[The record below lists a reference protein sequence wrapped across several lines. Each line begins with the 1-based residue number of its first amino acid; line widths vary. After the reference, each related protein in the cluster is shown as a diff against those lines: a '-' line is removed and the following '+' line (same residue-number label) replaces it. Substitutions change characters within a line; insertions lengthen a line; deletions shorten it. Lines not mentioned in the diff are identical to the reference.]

1 MASRIR
7 GITVEI
13 GGDTTGLEKALQ
25 SVNKSL
31 RDTQSQLKDVERLL
45 KLDPSNTELLSQK
58 QKLLAQSISDTKQK
72 LEALKT
78 AQEQAK
84 QQLDSGDL
92 GKDKYD
98 ALQREIIETE
108 QELEK
113 LAKQAGE
120 ANTALNQISQTGKDL
135 ENIGNK
141 VSGVGR
147 SLTQNITVPIVAAGG
162 AMLKTAMD
170 FEEAMS
176 QVKAVTQATGDDF
189 TQLRDKAI
197 DLGAKTKYSA
207 TDVANAMT
215 EMAKSGWDADQIM
228 DGMAGVLDAAAASGE
243 DLASVAEMVADAVS
257 GFGLEAS
264 DAARV
269 ADILAHAANAG
280 TIDIADLAESFKYVA
295 PMAKSMGL
303 SIEDV
308 STALTAM
315 SKAGIK
321 GSQAG
326 TSLRRML
333 TNMVKPT
340 KSVANAM
347 DELGINITNSDGT
360 FKSLDEIV
368 GDLRTSFAG
377 LTDEEK
383 AYYAATLAGANGQ
396 SGLLALL
403 NLSEEEYAAL
413 SEEMKNCR
421 GEAEET
427 ATVMQDNLKSKLE
440 QLGGA
445 LESLA
450 LKLMDFVIPMLKEL
464 TKTVTSVIEK
474 FTQAPESTQKFI
486 LKIAGIAAAIG
497 PVLLIFGKLTT
508 AVGQGMQA
516 FAGIGKHIATFIS
529 EAQLGVGAGGQFAA
543 AIGGIS
549 APVVAVTAVVALLAA
564 AFKHLWDNNEEFRTK
579 VTAIWEEVKAKF
591 SEAAGKITETINQ
604 LGFDFDGLGEA
615 IEAAWDW
622 LCNTLEPIVT
632 GVIQNIGQSLEGTI
646 DIVTGIVETIAGIII
661 GFKDGDWS
669 TAIEGLKTI
678 WNGIWEKLTAPV
690 EAVITIIDGYLQD
703 FGTSWEEVWTGV
715 SEFFTTTWDSI
726 STYITTKWTEIQTT
740 LNTVWDGIKEKVVNV
755 MNTIH
760 TFVTSR
766 WTAIKS
772 SVTQTVDGVKTN
784 ITNAWDTVNEKVT
797 TVINTLE
804 STISTAWG
812 NIESTV
818 SSAVKNVRSSISS
831 EFEEAKSTVTSVFE
845 TVASTI
851 SEKMNA
857 AKETVSSVVEAIKGF
872 FNFEFTWPHIPLPH
886 INYTLIEVPILGTI
900 PDPTSLSIDWY
911 AKAMKD
917 GMILNNPTIFG
928 MMNGHLLAGG
938 EAGSETV
945 VGTSSLLNMI
955 QEAVNSAKKPI
966 EFGDLVVNV
975 TSYGTDATTIA
986 DEIGEALNRKL
997 RMSGGW

>member
-1 MASRIR
+1 MAGSRIK

-135 ENIGNK
+135 ENFGNK

-147 SLTQNITVPIVAAGG
+147 SLTQNITVPIVAAGT
-162 AMLKTAMD
+162 AIVKTAGD
-170 FEEAMS
+170 FDQSMA

-189 TQLRDKAI
+189 AKLRDLAI
-197 DLGAKTKYSA
+197 DLGAKTAYSA
-207 TDVANAMT
+207 VEVADAMT
-215 EMAKSGWDADQIM
+215 EMAKAGWDTNQIM

-243 DLASVAEMVADAVS
+243 GLASVATIVADAVS

-280 TIDIADLAESFKYVA
+280 TIDISDLGESFKYVA
-295 PMAKSMGL
+295 PMAQSMGL

-315 SKAGIK
+315 SMAGIK

-333 TNMVKPT
+333 TNLAKPT
-340 KSVANAM
+340 KSVQEAIDA
-347 DELGINITNSDGT
+347 LGISITNSDGS

-368 GDLRTSFAG
+368 AVLRDSFSG

-421 GEAEET
+421 GEAEKT
-427 ATVMQDNLKSKLE
+427 ATTMQDNLNSKFE

-445 LESLA
+445 LESLSIKLGDILLPK
-450 LKLMDFVIPMLKEL
+450 LKSLVEWM
-464 TKTVTSVIEK
+464 TKVVEK
-474 FTQAPESTQKFI
+474 FTNAPKSTQELI

-516 FAGIGKHIATFIS
+516 FAAIGKHISTFVTQ
-529 EAQLGVGAGGQFAA
+529 AQLGVGAGGKLAA

-591 SEAAGKITETINQ
+591 SEAAEKITETINQ

-678 WNGIWEKLTAPV
+678 WDGIWEKLTAPV
-690 EAVITIIDGYLQD
+690 EAVITIIDGYLQE
-703 FGTSWEEVWTGV
+703 FGTSWDEVWTGV

-772 SVTQTVDGVKTN
+772 SVTKTVEEIKLSISG
-784 ITNAWDTVNEKVT
+784 AWDGISEKVT

-812 NIESTV
+812 NIETKISTV
-818 SSAVKNVRSSISS
+818 MDN
-831 EFEEAKSTVTSVFE
+831 AKSKIVDGFEAAKNTVTSVFE
-845 TVASTI
+845 TVESTI
-851 SEKMNA
+851 SEKMGA
-857 AKETVSSVVEAIKGF
+857 AKDTISNMIEAIKGL
-872 FNFEFTWPHIPLPH
+872 FNFQFTWPHIPTPHFTVSNGPTVLGVTLP
-886 INYTLIEVPILGTI
+886 TI
-900 PDPTSLSIDWY
+900 SVEWY
-911 AKAMKD
+911 AKAMEK
-917 GMILNNPTIFG
+917 GMILNGPTIFG
-928 MMNGHLLAGG
+928 MADGHLLAGG

-945 VGTSSLLNMI
+945 VGTSSLMNMI
-955 QEAVNSAKKPI
+955 QAAVKSAQPNNTY
-966 EFGDLVVNV
+966 GDLVVNV

-997 RMSGGW
+997 RMSGSW